1 MVLIDTN
8 VLIDVATKDSVWF
21 DWSSKP
27 LSRLI
32 NERKAAINPV
42 IYAEL
47 IPLYETIREL
57 DLSLV
62 RSADIR
68 RIPLPFSAAPA
79 ASRAFL
85 AYRKSGGQKTSPLPD
100 FFIGAHAEAEGMV
113 LLTRDASRYRTYFP
127 SVTLISP

>member
-8 VLIDVATKDSVWF
+8 VLIDIATKDSAWF
-21 DWSSKP
+21 DWSSKQ
-27 LSRLI
+27 LSSLI

-47 IPLYETIREL
+47 IPLYETSREL
-57 DLSLV
+57 DLNLV
-62 RSADIR
+62 PSSDIR
-68 RIPLPFSAAPA
+68 RIPLPFSAATP

>member
-21 DWSSKP
+21 DWSGKQ

-32 NERKAAINPV
+32 NERKAVINPV

-47 IPLYETIREL
+47 IPLYETTREL
-57 DLSLV
+57 DLNLV
-62 RSADIR
+62 PSSVIR
-68 RIPLPFSAAPA
+68 RIPLPFSAAAP

>member
-21 DWSSKP
+21 DWSSKQ

-42 IYAEL
+42 IYAKL
-47 IPLYETIREL
+47 IPLYETTREL

-62 RSADIR
+62 PSADIR
-68 RIPLPFSAAPA
+68 RIPLPFSAAA
-79 ASRAFL
+79 VASRAFL

-113 LLTRDASRYRTYFP
+113 LLTRDASRYRSYFP

>member
-21 DWSSKP
+21 DWSSKQ

-32 NERKAAINPV
+32 NERKAAINQV

-62 RSADIR
+62 PSADIR

-127 SVTLISP
+127 SVTLVSP